1 MTFILSPEIIDD
13 IIFAMENQTEILL
26 FDALEGIC
34 VDMDEIDDD
43 YGTVIDDQRY
53 YGYITLCCGRHCSMR
68 SDSGK
73 ASFAGIKKY

>member
-43 YGTVIDDQRY
+43 YGTVINA
-53 YGYITLCCGRHCSMR
+53 ITISPTGLPL
-68 SDSGK
+68 K
-73 ASFAGIKKY
+73 ASM